1 MAGRIAETILNFVRV
16 LRRAGLPVGPA
27 HALAAI
33 EAAAAVGPERRD
45 DLYWALHATLVR
57 KREEKPIFDQ
67 AFHLFWRNPRLLERM
82 MGLLLP
88 NLQLEG
94 TGAPP
99 PDLAARLAEAFS
111 NQAPR
116 ETQTEPEQR
125 EEITATLS
133 ASAQEEL
140 RQRDF
145 DSMSLTELAAA
156 KTALARLRLSF
167 PPTDCGAVRYF
178 RLDGPLRAH
187 SAAFRPWAHPG
198 S

>member
-1 MAGRIAETILNFVRV
+1 MAGRIGETILNFVRV

-94 TGAPP
+94 TGTPP
-99 PDLAARLAEAFS
+99 PDLASRLAEAFS

-116 ETQTEPEQR
+116 AAKTEPEQR
-125 EEITATLS
+125 EEISATLS
-133 ASAQEEL
+133 ASAQEEQN
-140 RQRDF
+140 R
-145 DSMSLTELAAA
+145 
-156 KTALARLRLSF
+156 
-167 PPTDCGAVRYF
+167 
-178 RLDGPLRAH
+178 
-187 SAAFRPWAHPG
+187 
-198 S
+198 